1 MNAEETLREAGYS
14 EQQIADGLKYADQK
28 PWRREEERGQL
39 ALARILFS
47 DEQLADGAL
56 PAWEQRV

>member
-1 MNAEETLREAGYS
+1 MNAEETLRAAGYS
-14 EQQIADGLKYADQK
+14 DQQIAEGLDYADQK
-28 PWRREEERGQL
+28 PWECEEERGQL

-56 PAWEQRV
+56 PAWDRV